1 MTICP
6 GIAQD
11 DRTATEHAGMPGNLC
26 WRGGGGAGADDA
38 GHHPIYV
45 NRGRFRR
52 LCQAVRSI

>member
-1 MTICP
+1 MIGRQQNMRECRETF
-6 GIAQD
+6 G
-11 DRTATEHAGMPGNLC
+11 G
-26 WRGGGGAGADDA
+26 GGGGAGADDA